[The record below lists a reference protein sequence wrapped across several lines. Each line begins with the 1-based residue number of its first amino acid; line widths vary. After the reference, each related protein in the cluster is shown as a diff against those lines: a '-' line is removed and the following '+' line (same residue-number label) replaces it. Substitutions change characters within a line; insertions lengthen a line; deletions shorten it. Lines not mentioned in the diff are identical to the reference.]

1 MLLLPRRVGEGL
13 LIGEDVTVTILSIKG
28 NQIRMSI
35 DAPRDI
41 KVNREEVHQRIVKDQ
56 KVAA

>member
-41 KVNREEVHQRIVKDQ
+41 KVYREEVHQRIVKDQ